1 MSEITV
7 VVVDDHPIFR
17 QGVIDSL
24 SLEPEIAI
32 VGEADNGEF
41 GLELIRTEKPIIA
54 VVDVNLPGMNGQ
66 QLTRQLVAEKIPTRV
81 ILLTAYDDMEQKVH
95 AMRVGAAGYCV
106 KDVRPEILI
115 RVILNVAAGKFVIG
129 DQIFDQQAVDGW
141 ISARIA
147 RAQRP
152 YSDPG
157 EPFHPLSARE
167 MEVLSHV
174 TMGKSNKEIAAVL
187 GISYQ
192 TVKNHVTSILR
203 KLGVEDRT
211 QAAIYS
217 VRRGWIRLHQQNEDS
232 RE

>member
-1 MSEITV
+1 MSEITI

-24 SLEPEIAI
+24 SLEPKIAI

-66 QLTRQLVAEKIPTRV
+66 QLTRQLVAEKIPTRI

-115 RVILNVAAGKFVIG
+115 RVIRNVAAGKFVIG
-129 DQIFDQQAVDGW
+129 EQIFDQQAVDHW
-141 ISARIA
+141 ISARIES
-147 RAQRP
+147 AQRQ

-157 EPFHPLSARE
+157 KPFHPLSARE